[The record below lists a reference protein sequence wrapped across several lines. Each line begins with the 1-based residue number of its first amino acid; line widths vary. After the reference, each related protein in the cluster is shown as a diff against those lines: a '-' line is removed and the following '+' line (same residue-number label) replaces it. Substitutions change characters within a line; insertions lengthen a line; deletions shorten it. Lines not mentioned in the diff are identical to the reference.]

1 MHALHHFSR
10 INWDSLCLLM
20 KSFSSFLRIL
30 YIPTKNQGHIYSN
43 LPFRLPLKLPQSVLP
58 GCGHLFYN
66 SQSPVSAA
74 NWDQNCVGSNPS
86 STTHWQR
93 CAGHSMFFGFLFFSE
108 DWRQKYLL
116 LVMLILQHRE
126 KKIPQCPGQDRGQLL
141 EHRKELVLNVT
152 HLFFFFP
159 PVLHPLQQ
167 TRLFKPQCRW
177 QKHFS
182 WQRVGG
188 GTGWFSLWSAKQG
201 SWMSLLCESEWP
213 ILYEWGSPPL

>member
-126 KKIPQCPGQDRGQLL
+126 KNTSVPRTGQGLAPRTQ
-141 EHRKELVLNVT
+141 ERTCVKCHSPV
-152 HLFFFFP
+152 FFFSSSAP
-159 PVLHPLQQ
+159 PTSTNKAL
-167 TRLFKPQCRW
+167 
-177 QKHFS
+177 
-182 WQRVGG
+182 
-188 GTGWFSLWSAKQG
+188 
-201 SWMSLLCESEWP
+201 
-213 ILYEWGSPPL
+213 